1 MGKSSF
7 ISISPLILTYSVSV
21 TALLEYMYIE
31 INRGS
36 SSFYCSYV
44 ASSEQW
50 PSSQSLSY
58 YVHVSAQFLQTNEM
72 FAATAWLFALTRKD
86 VGTTSSFIIFFCP
99 SQINIKALFRIFCW
113 FLKEQQSPCP

>member
-1 MGKSSF
+1 
-7 ISISPLILTYSVSV
+7 
-21 TALLEYMYIE
+21 MYIE

-44 ASSEQW
+44 ASSQKQW

-72 FAATAWLFALTRKD
+72 FAAIAWLFALTRKD
-86 VGTTSSFIIFFCP
+86 VGTTSSFTIFFL
-99 SQINIKALFRIFCW
+99 SFSNKHQSSVSHILLVLKRTTIALSLITALF
-113 FLKEQQSPCP
+113 